1 MAEVFSMIKE
11 PDWLTEI
18 RSKAQK
24 EFLRLPFPQERE
36 EEWRYT
42 NLPKIKLE
50 SGDSEVMMD
59 GDDKGIIFTDMI
71 SAIRT
76 HTDMIKKHLGTALKI
91 NDKFSAFHYANLA
104 NGIFVAVPDNKTAYL
119 SSRITGGGHTIIIT
133 GKNSRL
139 EYMEEYTG
147 SGFMTDVVEIF
158 AGENSKINFASVQ
171 NCDSNA
177 IVFSFKEAI
186 LERNSTAN
194 FAFGSF
200 GSAFH
205 RVKANT
211 TLAGEGATSEALC
224 MFRGNKKQHTDFTVN
239 SYHLVPH
246 TNNNILSK
254 GVVTDEAS
262 AVFRGLIRIEKG
274 AQQTDSYL
282 ADHTLILSETAKS
295 DSIPSLQIEA
305 NDVKASHGATV
316 GQIDEEQLFY
326 FMSRGLSRE
335 DAEQIIV
342 DGFFEPILDKIS
354 NKIFQEKF
362 RTSVMI

>member
-1 MAEVFSMIKE
+1 MIIE
-11 PDWLTEI
+11 QEWLTNI
-18 RSKAQK
+18 RNKAQE

-42 NLPKIKLE
+42 NLPKINFI
-50 SGDSEVMMD
+50 SGDSEIMMD
-59 GDDKGIIFTDMI
+59 GDDNGIIFTDLI
-71 SAIRT
+71 SATRT
-76 HTDMIKKHLGTALKI
+76 HTDLVKKHLGNAVKI

-104 NGIFVAVPDNKTAYL
+104 NGVFIFVPDNKSARL

-133 GKNSRL
+133 GKNSKL
-139 EYMEEYTG
+139 EYLEEYTG
-147 SGFMTDVVEIF
+147 GGFTTNAVEIF

-177 IVFSFKEAI
+177 VVFSFKEAI
-186 LERNSTAN
+186 LERNSNAN

-200 GSAFH
+200 GGTFH

-211 TLAGEGATSEALC
+211 ALAGEGATSETLC

-239 SYHLVPH
+239 SHHLVPH
-246 TNNNILSK
+246 TKNNILSK
-254 GVVTDEAS
+254 GVVTDEAN

-282 ADHTLILSETAKS
+282 SGHTLILSETANS
-295 DSIPSLQIEA
+295 NSIPSLQIEA

-326 FMSRGLSRE
+326 LMSRGLSRE
-335 DAEQIIV
+335 DAEHIIV

-362 RTSVMI
+362 RTSVIR